1 MEVMEIPIILE
12 KSSKDKKPKMN
23 IGISNLTGGGLTLF
37 LISVITLTLNM
48 GESWSESNDTS
59 DEPVAGKS
67 TDKPLDKP
75 TFGEKFMMG
84 LKKFHSSIPTPT
96 PPVTPTPESTPVPRT
111 TPDCPEA
118 GPEICDEETSPDEP
132 IDSNGNTN
140 GEGNDDTGGDGTEDN
155 RDGNDD
161 GNENGNGEDGSN
173 DDGNDGGQGD
183 SNNNGETFE

>member
-12 KSSKDKKPKMN
+12 KSSNDKKPKMN
-23 IGISNLTGGGLTLF
+23 IGISNLTGGGLALF
-37 LISVITLTLNM
+37 LILVITLTLNM

-75 TFGEKFMMG
+75 TFGETFMMG
-84 LKKFHSSIPTPT
+84 LKKFHSSVPTPT

-118 GPEICDEETSPDEP
+118 GAEICDEETSPDEP
-132 IDSNGNTN
+132 IYSNGNTN
-140 GEGNDDTGGDGTEDN
+140 GEGDDDTGGDGTENN
-155 RDGNDD
+155 RDGN
-161 GNENGNGEDGSN
+161 GDGSN
-173 DDGNDGGQGD
+173 GDGDNEGNGD
-183 SNNNGETFE
+183 SNNNGEVFE